1 MRPFFTPRRREV
13 RALPRLANFDPQWLV
28 LNLAEAS
35 FESCQF
41 GTDSESHLLKYGA
54 VKLRSLCH
62 VLCTSQSSIV
72 TAHPLARASMQQQS
86 EIRLSSK
93 TMPPISYICPTF
105 GKELRLTGV
114 VPTCEGTMYE
124 YQFSDDGDRL
134 SWRPHHLKSVFA
146 T

>member
-1 MRPFFTPRRREV
+1 
-13 RALPRLANFDPQWLV
+13 
-28 LNLAEAS
+28 
-35 FESCQF
+35 
-41 GTDSESHLLKYGA
+41 
-54 VKLRSLCH
+54 
-62 VLCTSQSSIV
+62 
-72 TAHPLARASMQQQS
+72 
-86 EIRLSSK
+86 
-93 TMPPISYICPTF
+93 MPPISYICPTF